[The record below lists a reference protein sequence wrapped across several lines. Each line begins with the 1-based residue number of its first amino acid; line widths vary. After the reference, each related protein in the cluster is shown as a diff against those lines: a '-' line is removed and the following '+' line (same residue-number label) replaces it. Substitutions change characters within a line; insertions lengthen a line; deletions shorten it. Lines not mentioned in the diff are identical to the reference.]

1 MRRETLDSFENVR
14 RRWRMHEI
22 ATEMVSR
29 LREALPAA
37 KIYWEKEPADELH
50 GAVLSAELKL
60 RKFTM
65 QFERN
70 SDDDPVEILDSF
82 LVDEV
87 VDDFVDFFTNSI
99 YPKEKFTRII

>member
-1 MRRETLDSFENVR
+1 MN
-14 RRWRMHEI
+14 EI
-22 ATEMVSR
+22 GAQMLTK
-29 LREALPAA
+29 LTEALPKA
-37 KIYWEKEPADELH
+37 KVYWEKEPTDELH
-50 GAVLSAELKL
+50 GAVLSAEQQQ

-70 SDDDPVEILDSF
+70 ADNDPAEILDSF

-87 VDDFVDFFTNSI
+87 IDDFIDFFDKSI